1 MSKFSKILF
10 THLTYN
16 ESELKHIRKKISA
29 AFDNGGNAT
38 IDEIIANIEIT
49 DNGKSLLECQINR
62 ARQYDHHIIDFL
74 SEDYPKILRQITDF
88 PLVIYCRGNIKRLAD
103 TKKIA
108 IIGTR
113 KPTYD
118 GKKMCDLAARYLAKW
133 PYTIVS
139 GLAYGIDS
147 LAHRAALRYNCPT
160 IVVLANP
167 IDEVRPKNHVKL
179 ANSII
184 EAGGLIISE
193 TPYFEDTLNHYYV
206 RRNRIISGL
215 CKKVFIVEGAHKSG
229 SLTTAQHAI
238 DQNRELYAMPGSISN
253 NVATGTNALI
263 RSGAH
268 VVIEPADLFV
278 AEERPAEVVKVPT
291 HPVAQLLLEQGQMPI
306 EKMSQM
312 MDVPIHILLS
322 ELTVLECQDILK
334 VTGNMVTLTKD

>member
-1 MSKFSKILF
+1 MSSFDKILF
-10 THLTYN
+10 VHLSFT
-16 ESELKHIRKKISA
+16 ESKLKRFRQQLST
-29 AFDNGGNAT
+29 AFENGGLRAVE
-38 IDEIIANIEIT
+38 EIISNVEMT
-49 DNGKSLLECQINR
+49 DVDHRLVERQIKR
-62 ARQYDHHIIDFL
+62 ARQCNHQIISFL
-74 SEDYPKILRQITDF
+74 SDNYPALLLQLADF
-88 PLVIYCRGNIKRLAD
+88 PLILYCRGNMARLKD
-103 TKKIA
+103 SNKIA
-108 IIGTR
+108 IIGSR

-118 GKKMCDLAARYLAKW
+118 GQKMCDLAGRYLAKW

-147 LAHRAALRYNCPT
+147 LAHRAALRYGCPT

-167 IDEVRPKNHVKL
+167 IDEVRPRPHVKL

-215 CKKVFIVEGAHKSG
+215 CKKVFVVEGAQKSG
-229 SLTTAQHAI
+229 SMTTAQHAI

-278 AEERPAEVVKVPT
+278 AKEKPAEVVKEQT

-312 MDVPIHILLS
+312 MDIPIHILLS

-334 VTGNMVTLTKD
+334 VNGNMVTLIK